1 MSMQKSVL
9 LVFLL
14 ILMSFDEPKL
24 KKTEVS
30 EGITMLIPSEW
41 RQMDG
46 LDFSERFPS
55 VRAPLGAY
63 TDYNREMSL
72 SVNISATQ
80 WPDEDA
86 EIARDFFKS
95 SIYNTFD
102 RIEMINQG
110 IYEANKHKFVFFEFE
125 STVKGDQTALGQEQ
139 SILNY
144 SYIQYLIGED
154 RALVFSFHCPRR
166 LRQEWQETAG
176 KIMKSVKVKSKPKA
190 KAN

>member
-63 TDYNREMSL
+63 TDHNREMSL